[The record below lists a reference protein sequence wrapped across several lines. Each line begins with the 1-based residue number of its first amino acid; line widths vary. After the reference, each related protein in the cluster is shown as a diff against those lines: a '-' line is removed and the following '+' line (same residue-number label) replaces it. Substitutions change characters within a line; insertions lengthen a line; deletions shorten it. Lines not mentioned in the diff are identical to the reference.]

1 MQITRRNALLGA
13 TAAAAVTGLTTAPLT
28 TAPLAIKAATV
39 KAALAINGDTKI
51 ERLYA
56 DLLQAR
62 AIHSEAQDAV
72 YRAHQAAKALYPEP
86 PFPIT
91 GTFPTP
97 RFALEALLNKPRVPQ
112 AEIIQGL
119 GKLDAYDA
127 ECSFIDD
134 KHGVPALDKRNDETY
149 DRMGEIQETLLEV
162 PSVTIRDV
170 LLKLL
175 SENPEG
181 DWEKEIYHDGLHA
194 QVAVVVKRDL
204 ERLAGKSRS

>member
-1 MQITRRNALLGA
+1 MQITRRNSLLGA
-13 TAAAAVTGLTTAPLT
+13 SAAAAVTGLTV
-28 TAPLAIKAATV
+28 APLAMKAAGV
-39 KAALAINGDTKI
+39 QAALAINGVTKI

-72 YRAHQAAKALYPEP
+72 YRAYQAAKALYPEP

-97 RFALEALLNKPRVPQ
+97 RFALEALLNKPGVDQ
-112 AEIIQGL
+112 ARIIQGL
-119 GKLDAYDA
+119 RELDAYDA
-127 ECSFIDD
+127 ECRFIDENQ
-134 KHGVPALDKRNDETY
+134 GVPALDERNDETY
-149 DRMGEIQETLLEV
+149 DRIGEIQETLLGV

-175 SENPEG
+175 SENPGG
-181 DWEKEIYHDGLHA
+181 DWEKEINDSGLYA
-194 QVAVVVKRDL
+194 KVAVAVKHDL
-204 ERLAGKSRS
+204 ERLAGEVQS

>member
-1 MQITRRNALLGA
+1 MSISRRRVLTGA
-13 TAAAAVTGLTTAPLT
+13 G
-28 TAPLAIKAATV
+28 AATV
-39 KAALAINGDTKI
+39 VATVPAALSAAINGVTKI

-62 AIHSEAQDAV
+62 VIHSEAQDAV
-72 YRAHQAAKALYPEP
+72 YRAYQAAKVLYPEP

-97 RFALEALLNKPRVPQ
+97 RFALEALLNKPGVDQ

-119 GKLDAYDA
+119 RKLDAYDA

-134 KHGVPALDKRNDETY
+134 KQGVPALDKRNDETY
-149 DRMGEIQETLLEV
+149 DRIGEIQETLLET

-175 SENPEG
+175 SENPEAN
-181 DWEKEIYHDGLHA
+181 WEKEIYDSGLYA
-194 QVAVVVKRDL
+194 KVAVAVKRDL
-204 ERLAGKSRS
+204 ERLAEEARS

>member
-1 MQITRRNALLGA
+1 MTGLTRRAALTSA
-13 TAAAAVTGLTTAPLT
+13 TAAVAVVALPAG
-28 TAPLAIKAATV
+28 V
-39 KAALAINGDTKI
+39 QAALAINGVTEI
-51 ERLYA
+51 ERLYS

-72 YRAHQAAKALYPEP
+72 YRAHQAAKALYPKP

-97 RFALEALLNKPRVPQ
+97 RFALEALLNKPRVDQ
-112 AEIIQGL
+112 AEIVQGL
-119 GKLDAYDA
+119 RKLDAYDA

-134 KHGVPALDKRNDETY
+134 KQGLPALDKRNDETY
-149 DRMGEIQETLLEV
+149 DRIGEIQETLLEA

-181 DWEKEIYHDGLHA
+181 DWEKEINDSGLYA
-194 QVAVVVKRDL
+194 KVAVAVKRDL
-204 ERLAGKSRS
+204 ERLAGEARP

>member
-13 TAAAAVTGLTTAPLT
+13 SAAAAVTGLTV
-28 TAPLAIKAATV
+28 APLAMKAAGV
-39 KAALAINGDTKI
+39 QAALAINGVTKI

-62 AIHSEAQDAV
+62 VIHSEVQDAV

-86 PFPIT
+86 PFSIT

-97 RFALEALLNKPRVPQ
+97 RFALEALLNKPGLPQ
-112 AEIIQGL
+112 AQIIQGL

-134 KHGVPALDKRNDETY
+134 NQGVPALDKRNDETY
-149 DRMGEIQETLLEV
+149 DRIGKIQETLLGV
-162 PSVTIRDV
+162 PSVTIHDV

-175 SENPEG
+175 SESPEAY
-181 DWEKEIYHDGLHA
+181 WEKEIYADGLYA
-194 QVAVVVKRDL
+194 QVAIAVKRDL
-204 ERLAGKSRS
+204 ERLAGSARS

>member
-1 MQITRRNALLGA
+1 MQISRRGALLGA
-13 TAAAAVTGLTTAPLT
+13 TAAAVVTGLTV
-28 TAPLAIKAATV
+28 APLAMKSAGV
-39 KAALAINGDTKI
+39 KAALAINGVTKI

-97 RFALEALLNKPRVPQ
+97 RFALEALLNKPRVDQ
-112 AEIIQGL
+112 AIIIQGL
-119 GKLDAYDA
+119 RKLDAYDA

-134 KHGVPALDKRNDETY
+134 NQGVPALDKRNDETY
-149 DRMGEIQETLLEV
+149 DRIGEIQETLLEA

-175 SENPEG
+175 SDSPE
-181 DWEKEIYHDGLHA
+181 DNWEREVYHDGLHA
-194 QVAVVVKRDL
+194 EVAVAVKRDL
-204 ERLAGKSRS
+204 DHLAGEIGS